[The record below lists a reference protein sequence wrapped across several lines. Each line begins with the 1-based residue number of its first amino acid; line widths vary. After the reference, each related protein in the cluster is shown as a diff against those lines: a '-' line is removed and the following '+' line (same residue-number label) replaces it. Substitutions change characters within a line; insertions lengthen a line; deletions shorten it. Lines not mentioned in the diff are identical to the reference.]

1 MTPFFMR
8 EEDMCIRLIGGMDRL
23 ERYYVREADRVDFQ
37 LKVFN
42 QWERN
47 LSKKINSLDALILFT
62 DKVSHMAKKEAMDVA
77 RSNQIPIFLNHSSG
91 VSTLRKCLDI
101 IKNCKKGE

>member
-1 MTPFFMR
+1 
-8 EEDMCIRLIGGMDRL
+8 MCVGLIGGMYRL
-23 ERYYVREADRVDFQ
+23 ERYYMREADRFDIE

-62 DKVSHMAKKEAMDVA
+62 NKVSHMAKKEAVDQA
-77 RSNQIPIFLNHSSG
+77 RSNQIPIFLYHSSG
-91 VSTLRKCLDI
+91 ISTLRKCLDNT
-101 IKNCKKGE
+101 KNRKKGE